1 MAAWLSHRWNCPTTD
16 WKAWLETRGRGQ
28 LRAAAETIGAL
39 RDAPSGDT
47 SLLQVWN
54 DAAIALHNAFAA
66 ASLLSSVH
74 PEPEVVELAEAIEVE
89 AQAFSTDLYLDA
101 RVFEQLSSVPTD
113 GLDADATRMLDD
125 ALRDFRRSGVD
136 RDDEVRD
143 QVRSLDQRLTDLG
156 QAFSRNIRDGRRTTQ
171 VPAAALAGLPDDFVA
186 EHPADESGMVTLST
200 DYPDS
205 RPFLARASDPE
216 ARRTMAELFFN
227 LAWPD
232 NDPVLAEML
241 ALRHEKATLLGYDSW
256 PDYDAEVKM
265 VGTGAAIGEFI
276 DKITA
281 DSQEA
286 GARELQMLTA
296 RAAKD
301 GQQVIDQSNSRYYL
315 ETLQREEYGVDAN
328 QVRRYFD
335 FAKVHDGLL
344 EVTGRLFGLEYTPVD
359 HSEART
365 WHPDVST
372 YDVTLEG
379 THLGR
384 IHLDL
389 HPREG
394 KYNHAAQF
402 DLVPGVADRQLP
414 EGVLV
419 CNFPRGLMEHDDVV
433 TLFHEFGHLM
443 HHTLAG
449 RSPWVR
455 FAGVSTEW
463 DFVEAPSQML
473 EEWAWDAGVLQSFA
487 TDDAGTPIPTE
498 LVDSMRAADEFGKCY
513 GARTQMFY
521 AALSYRL
528 HLERPADITARM
540 LELQH
545 EYSLVAAARRH
556 PLLRRLRPPRGLH
569 LGVLHLHVE
578 PGDREGP
585 VQRVRPE
592 GHVLGRGRHPL
603 PRLGARAGRVEGR
616 RRPGRGLPRAALRH
630 GRVHRLAQ
638 PLSRRLSR
646 VTAAAPASPTST
658 SCGIRRGDSRV
669 WIRAWKAS
677 TAAG

>member
-1 MAAWLSHRWNCPTTD
+1 MALAPLELPDTD
-16 WKAWLETRGRGQ
+16 WKAWLEERGRGQ
-28 LRAAAETIGAL
+28 LQVAAVTIGAL
-39 RDAPSGDT
+39 KDATAGDT
-47 SLLQVWN
+47 ALLQVWN
-54 DAAIALHNAFAA
+54 DASIALHNAFAV

-74 PEPEVVELAEAIEVE
+74 PDPEVVELAEAIEVE
-89 AQAFSTDLYLDA
+89 AQAFSTDLHLDV
-101 RVFEQLSSVPTD
+101 RVFEQLTSIATE
-113 GLDADATRMLDD
+113 GLDADTTRMLSD

-136 RDDEVRD
+136 RDDETREK
-143 QVRSLDQRLTDLG
+143 VRSLDQRLTDVG
-156 QAFSRNIRDGRRTTQ
+156 QTFARHIRDGRRTTQ
-171 VPAAALAGLPDDFVA
+171 VPAAALAGLPEDFVA

-205 RPFLARASDPE
+205 RPFLARATDAG
-216 ARRTMAELFFN
+216 ARRTMAELFLN

-265 VGTGAAIGEFI
+265 VGTGVAIGEFI
-276 DKITA
+276 DTITA
-281 DSQEA
+281 DSQVA
-286 GARELQMLTA
+286 GARELEQLTA

-301 GQQVIDQSNSRYYL
+301 GQDVIDQSNSRYYL

-328 QVRRYFD
+328 QVRRYFE
-335 FAKVHDGLL
+335 FTKVHDGLL
-344 EVTGRLFGLEYTPVD
+344 EVTGRLFGLEYVPVD
-359 HSEART
+359 QAEART
-365 WHPDVST
+365 WHPEVST
-372 YDVTLEG
+372 YDVTLDGE
-379 THLGR
+379 HLGR

-389 HPREG
+389 HPREH

-419 CNFPRGLMEHDDVV
+419 CNFSRGLMEHDDVV

-473 EEWAWDAGVLQSFA
+473 EEWAWDPGVLQSFA
-487 TDDAGTPIPTE
+487 TDETGEEIPAE
-498 LVDSMRAADEFGKCY
+498 LVASMREADEFGKCF

-528 HLERPADITARM
+528 HLERPDDITARM
-540 LELQH
+540 VELQH
-545 EYSLVAAARRH
+545 EYSLVQPLEGTHFYAGFGHLAGYTSAYYTYMWSLVIAKDLFSAFDPTDMFGAEVAGRYRDSVLAPGGSQDAAD
-556 PLLRRLRPPRGLH
+556 L
-569 LGVLHLHVE
+569 
-578 PGDREGP
+578 
-585 VQRVRPE
+585 VQDF
-592 GHVLGRGRHPL
+592 LGRPYDT
-603 PRLGARAGRVEGR
+603 RAF
-616 RRPGRGLPRAALRH
+616 
-630 GRVHRLAQ
+630 
-638 PLSRRLSR
+638 
-646 VTAAAPASPTST
+646 TAWLN
-658 SCGIRRGDSRV
+658 R
-669 WIRAWKAS
+669 
-677 TAAG
+677 